1 MSLPSFSPGCSV
13 RSSGR
18 YDVIVVGGGHAGC
31 EAALAAA
38 RMGCNTALV
47 TLHVDNI
54 ALMPC
59 NPAVGGVGKGQLTR
73 EVDALGGEQG
83 RNTDRAFIQLKMLNT
98 SKGPAVRALRAQ
110 ADKRLYEDWM
120 KVTLSRTVNLDVI
133 QGEAVSLD
141 VSRETIQ
148 GLQLADG
155 RRLKCRSLVLAT
167 GTFLRGKIVIGS
179 RTFAAG
185 RVGELPAL
193 RLSQS
198 LIAAGLQL
206 DRFQSATPPRI
217 DGTTITAERMIPQEG
232 DPGPLAF
239 SHWQT
244 PAPRRQVPCYLTHTT
259 PATHEVVSKHLHL
272 SPLKSGSV
280 SGKGPR
286 YCPSID
292 RKLINFPEKEQHPVF
307 VEPEGV
313 TTREMYLQGLT
324 TSLPVFV
331 QEMIIRATPGLE
343 NARLVRPGYAV
354 EYDYLPPQQLTLALE
369 TKAVAGLFCAG
380 QLNGTS
386 GYEEAAAQ
394 GLMAGINAALHA
406 RAEAPFVLR
415 RDQAY
420 IGVLI
425 DDLVTKGVDEPYR
438 MFTSRA
444 EYRLLLRH
452 DNAAERLSLFGYELG
467 LLSEEQLAMIED
479 KQRRLAEYTELLES
493 VQVRSTEDTEA
504 LLSALGT
511 APLEESQS
519 AGRLLRRPQISFD
532 DLLGLLARDDR
543 ERVASAPPEVIE
555 QLTIQARYEGYIRRQ
570 LAEIRRHRATETLL
584 VPVGFDFWS
593 LQGLTYE
600 AKDKLSRL
608 RPATLGQASRVPGV
622 SPADISVLLVHLY
635 RALRSE
641 SRGGIRPRP
650 GSDELNVWT
659 SGVTEPGPSRPG
671 SSTGSTPATASDVG
685 RRIGAAGS
693 EGPPIGPVSLESGDV
708 DGLAV
713 QS

>member
-1 MSLPSFSPGCSV
+1 
-13 RSSGR
+13 
-18 YDVIVVGGGHAGC
+18 
-31 EAALAAA
+31 
-38 RMGCNTALV
+38 MGCRTALV

-120 KVTLSRTVNLDVI
+120 KVTLSRTPGLDVL
-133 QGEAVSLD
+133 QGEAVGLD
-141 VSRETIQ
+141 VSRETIR
-148 GLQLADG
+148 GLALADG
-155 RRLKCRSLVLAT
+155 RRIACRSVVLAT
-167 GTFLRGKIVIGS
+167 GTFLRGKIVIGD

-193 RLSQS
+193 RLSKS
-198 LIAAGLQL
+198 LMAAGLEL
-206 DRFQSATPPRI
+206 DRFQSATPPRV
-217 DGTTITAERMIPQEG
+217 DGTTIDIGRMVLQEG
-232 DPGPLAF
+232 DAEPMAF
-239 SHWQT
+239 SHWQA
-244 PAPRRQVPCYLTHTT
+244 PAPRRQVPCFLTHTVS
-259 PATHEVVSKHLHL
+259 ATHAVVSKHLHL

-292 RKLINFPEKEQHPVF
+292 RKLINFPEKEHHPVF
-307 VEPEGV
+307 VEPEGL
-313 TTREMYLQGLT
+313 TTKEMYLQGLT

-354 EYDYLPPQQLTLALE
+354 EYDYVPPQQLTLGLQ

-394 GLMAGINAALHA
+394 GLMAGINAALYS
-406 RAEAPFVLR
+406 REEPPFILR

-452 DNAAERLSLFGYELG
+452 DNAAERLSPLGHRLG
-467 LLSEEQLAMIED
+467 LLTENQISQVEE
-479 KQRRLAEYTELLES
+479 KQRRVAEYSEMLES
-493 VQVRSTEDTEA
+493 IQVRSSEETDA
-504 LLSALGT
+504 ILASLRT

-519 AGRLLRRPQISFD
+519 ASRLLRRPQVTFE
-532 DLLGLLARDDR
+532 DLLSMLDTDDR
-543 ERVASAPPEVIE
+543 ERFSHAPPTVIE
-555 QLTIQARYEGYIRRQ
+555 QLAVQARYEGYIRRQ
-570 LAEIRRHRATETLL
+570 LAEIRRHRATETLQI
-584 VPVGFDFWS
+584 PDGFDYWP
-593 LQGLTYE
+593 LEGLTHE
-600 AKDKLSRL
+600 AKDKLGRL
-608 RPATLGQASRVPGV
+608 QPATLGQASRVPGV

-635 RALRSE
+635 RHLRSDAVADGNQE
-641 SRGGIRPRP
+641 EAEGIVDDLFDSDAPADIASRQ
-650 GSDELNVWT
+650 
-659 SGVTEPGPSRPG
+659 
-671 SSTGSTPATASDVG
+671 STA
-685 RRIGAAGS
+685 
-693 EGPPIGPVSLESGDV
+693 
-708 DGLAV
+708 
-713 QS
+713 

>member
-1 MSLPSFSPGCSV
+1 MSAA
-13 RSSGR
+13 RSLMRGALE
-18 YDVIVVGGGHAGC
+18 YDVVVVGGGHAGC

-38 RMGCNTALV
+38 RMGCLTAMV
-47 TLHVDNI
+47 CLHLDNI

-59 NPAVGGVGKGQLTR
+59 NPAIGGVGKGQLTR

-83 RNTDRAFIQLKMLNT
+83 RNTDRAFIQMRMLNT

-120 KVTLSRTVNLDVI
+120 KVVLSRTGDLDLV

-148 GLQLADG
+148 AVRLADG
-155 RRLKCRSLVLAT
+155 RRLKCRALVLAT
-167 GTFLRGKIVIGS
+167 GTFLRGKVVVGDRS
-179 RTFAAG
+179 YAAG
-185 RVGELPAL
+185 RVGELPAQ
-193 RLSQS
+193 RLSAS
-198 LIAAGLQL
+198 LLDCGLQL
-206 DRFQSATPPRI
+206 DRFQSATPPRV
-217 DGTTITAERMIPQEG
+217 DGTTIDPSRMVPQEG
-232 DPGPLAF
+232 DSLPLAF
-239 SHWQT
+239 SHWGT

-292 RKLINFPEKEQHPVF
+292 RKLINFPEREHHPVF

-331 QEMIIRATPGLE
+331 QEMIIHATPGLE

-354 EYDYLPPQQLTLALE
+354 EYDYLPPQQLTLGLE
-369 TKAVAGLFCAG
+369 TKVVSGLFSAG
-380 QLNGTS
+380 QINGTS

-406 RAEAPFVLR
+406 LEREPFVLR

-452 DNAAERLSLFGYELG
+452 DNASDRLSHLGHSLG
-467 LLSEEQLAMIED
+467 LISSEQLAGVEE
-479 KQRRLAEYTELLES
+479 KRRRLGEYVELLDNIQIRSDDASDQVLES
-493 VQVRSTEDTEA
+493 
-504 LLSALGT
+504 LGT

-519 AGRLLRRPQISFD
+519 ASKVLRRPQISFS
-532 DLLGLLARDDR
+532 DLLELVSPADR
-543 ERVASAPPEVIE
+543 ERIASAPAEVIE
-555 QLTIQARYEGYIRRQ
+555 QLDIQARYEGYVRRQ
-570 LAEIRRHRATETLL
+570 LTEIKRQRATEMLGI
-584 VPVGFDFWS
+584 PDGFDYWA
-593 LQGLTYE
+593 LEGLTFE

-608 RPATLGQASRVPGV
+608 RPMTLGQASRMSGV
-622 SPADISVLLVHLY
+622 SPADISVLLVHLH
-635 RALRSE
+635 RAFAAGEARQAD
-641 SRGGIRPRP
+641 
-650 GSDELNVWT
+650 SDV
-659 SGVTEPGPSRPG
+659 
-671 SSTGSTPATASDVG
+671 STPS
-685 RRIGAAGS
+685 
-693 EGPPIGPVSLESGDV
+693 
-708 DGLAV
+708 
-713 QS
+713 

>member
-1 MSLPSFSPGCSV
+1 VSV
-13 RSSGR
+13 PVRKGPAGAIGELL
-18 YDVIVVGGGHAGC
+18 YDVVVVGGGHAGC
-31 EAALAAA
+31 EAALASA
-38 RMGCNTALV
+38 RMGCRTALV

-120 KVTLSRTVNLDVI
+120 KVTLSRTPNLSIV
-133 QGEAVSLD
+133 QGEAVALD

-148 GLQLADG
+148 GLELADG
-155 RRLKCRSLVLAT
+155 RHLKCRALVLAT
-167 GTFLRGKIVIGS
+167 GTFLRGKIVIGD
-179 RTFAAG
+179 RIFAAG

-193 RLSQS
+193 RLSEG
-198 LIAAGLQL
+198 LLAAGLEL

-217 DGTTITAERMIPQEG
+217 DGRTINAERMIPQEG
-232 DPGPLAF
+232 DAVPLSF

-244 PAPRRQVPCYLTHTT
+244 PAPRRQVPCFLTHTT
-259 PATHEVVSKHLHL
+259 AATHEVVAKYLHL

-292 RKLINFPEKEQHPVF
+292 RKLINFPERDQHPVF

-313 TTREMYLQGLT
+313 TTNEMYLQGLT

-331 QEMIIRATPGLE
+331 QEKIINATPGLE

-354 EYDYLPPQQLTLALE
+354 EYDYLPPQQLTLGLQ
-369 TKAVAGLFCAG
+369 TKAVSGLFCAG

-394 GLMAGINAALHA
+394 GLMAGINAARHA
-406 RAEAPFVLR
+406 RDEGPFILR

-452 DNAAERLSLFGYELG
+452 DNAAERLSPLGHQLG
-467 LLSEEQLAMIED
+467 LISDDQVAIVEQ
-479 KQRRLAEYTELLES
+479 KQRKLVEYTDLLES
-493 VQVRSTEDTEA
+493 IQIRSNERTDA
-504 LLSALGT
+504 LLESLGT
-511 APLEESQS
+511 SSLEESQS
-519 AGRLLRRPQISFD
+519 AGRLLRRPQVSFE
-532 DLLGLLARDDR
+532 DLLQMLAEDDR
-543 ERVASAPPEVIE
+543 ERLASAPDDVIE
-555 QLTIQARYEGYIRRQ
+555 QLAVQARYEGYIRRQ
-570 LAEIRRHRATETLL
+570 LAEIRRHRATETLA
-584 VPVGFDFWS
+584 VPADFQYWP
-593 LQGLTYE
+593 LEGLTYE
-600 AKDKLSRL
+600 AKDKLTRL
-608 RPATLGQASRVPGV
+608 KPATLGQASRVPGV
-622 SPADISVLLVHLY
+622 SPADISVLLVHLH
-635 RALRSE
+635 RSLRTQ
-641 SRGGIRPRP
+641 P
-650 GSDELNVWT
+650 GDELRGEVPGAEHR
-659 SGVTEPGPSRPG
+659 SGRA
-671 SSTGSTPATASDVG
+671 SS
-685 RRIGAAGS
+685 
-693 EGPPIGPVSLESGDV
+693 
-708 DGLAV
+708 
-713 QS
+713 

>member
-1 MSLPSFSPGCSV
+1 VSSRR
-13 RSSGR
+13 RSGSASSTGSWM
-18 YDVIVVGGGHAGC
+18 YDVVVVGGGHAGC
-31 EAALAAA
+31 EAALASA
-38 RMGCNTALV
+38 RMGCRTAMV
-47 TLHVDNI
+47 TLHLDNI

-120 KVTLSRTVNLDVI
+120 KVVLSRTSNLDIV
-133 QGEAVSLD
+133 QGEAVGLD
-141 VSRETIQ
+141 VSRETIRAVE
-148 GLQLADG
+148 LADG
-155 RRLKCRSLVLAT
+155 RRLRCRSLVLAT
-167 GTFLRGKIVIGS
+167 GTFLRGKIVIGDRS
-179 RTFAAG
+179 FAAG

-198 LIAAGLQL
+198 LLAAGLEL

-217 DGTTITAERMIPQEG
+217 DGTTINTDRMLPQEG
-232 DPGPLAF
+232 DSVPLSF
-239 SHWQT
+239 SHWET
-244 PAPRRQVPCYLTHTT
+244 PVPRRQVPCFLTHTT
-259 PATHEVVSKHLHL
+259 AETHEVVSKHLHL

-313 TTREMYLQGLT
+313 TTQEMYLQGLT

-331 QEMIIRATPGLE
+331 QEKIIRATPGLE

-354 EYDYLPPQQLTLALE
+354 EYDYLPPQQLTLALQ
-369 TKAVAGLFCAG
+369 TKAVAGLFSAG

-394 GLMAGINAALHA
+394 GLMAGINAARHA
-406 RAEAPFVLR
+406 KGEPPVVLR

-444 EYRLLLRH
+444 EYRLILRH
-452 DNAAERLSLFGYELG
+452 DNAAERLSSLGYELG
-467 LLSEEQLAMIED
+467 LLSAEQLATVEE
-479 KQRRLAEYTELLES
+479 KQRQLGEYTELLDS
-493 VQVRSTEDTEA
+493 IQVRGSAETQA
-504 LLSALGT
+504 LLESLGS

-519 AGRLLRRPQISFD
+519 AGRLLRRPQVSFE
-532 DLLGLLARDDR
+532 DLLAMLSKADR
-543 ERVASAPPEVIE
+543 ERIAAAPSDVVE
-555 QLTIQARYEGYIRRQ
+555 QLAVQARYEGYIRRQ
-570 LAEIRRHRATETLL
+570 LAEIRRHRATETLRF
-584 VPVGFDFWS
+584 PDDFDYWP
-593 LQGLTYE
+593 LEGLTYE

-608 RPATLGQASRVPGV
+608 RPSTLGQASRVPGV

-635 RALRSE
+635 RSLR
-641 SRGGIRPRP
+641 
-650 GSDELNVWT
+650 
-659 SGVTEPGPSRPG
+659 SRPG
-671 SSTGSTPATASDVG
+671 NGGEDALL
-685 RRIGAAGS
+685 
-693 EGPPIGPVSLESGDV
+693 PVSSVGV
-708 DGLAV
+708 DPAVDPGL
-713 QS
+713 

>member
-1 MSLPSFSPGCSV
+1 VQERF
-13 RSSGR
+13 
-18 YDVIVVGGGHAGC
+18 DVVVVGGGHAGC

-38 RMGCNTALV
+38 RMGCRTALV
-47 TLHVDNI
+47 TLHIDKI

-73 EVDALGGEQG
+73 EIDALGGEQG
-83 RNTDRAFIQLKMLNT
+83 RNTDRAFVQIKMLNT

-120 KVTLSRTVNLDVI
+120 KFVLSRTPLLTLV
-133 QGEAVSLD
+133 QGEAATLD
-141 VSRETIQ
+141 VSRETIT
-148 GLQLADG
+148 GIVLADG
-155 RRLKCRSLVLAT
+155 RRFRTRAVVLAT
-167 GTFLRGKIVIGS
+167 GTFLQAKIVIGDRS
-179 RTFAAG
+179 YAAG

-193 RLSQS
+193 QLSRS
-198 LIAAGLQL
+198 LREVGLEL

-217 DGTTITAERMIPQEG
+217 DGATIDIERMVPQLG
-232 DPGPLAF
+232 DESGLAF
-239 SHWQT
+239 SHWET
-244 PAPRRQVPCYLTHTT
+244 PAPRAQLPCYLTHTT
-259 PATHEVVSKHLHL
+259 ARTHEVVAKHLHL

-343 NARLVRPGYAV
+343 HARLVRPGYAV
-354 EYDYLPPQQLTLALE
+354 EYDYLPPQQLTLALQ
-369 TKAVAGLFCAG
+369 TKAVKGLFSAG

-394 GLMAGINAALHA
+394 GLMAGINAALYVQE
-406 RAEAPFVLR
+406 RPPFTLR

-452 DNAAERLSLFGYELG
+452 DNAADRLSHLGHELG
-467 LLSEEQLAMIED
+467 LLSSE
-479 KQRRLAEYTELLES
+479 RLAQVESRRRQTEELSQLLEETQIRAGS
-493 VQVRSTEDTEA
+493 DSDAVLE
-504 LLSALGT
+504 ALGT
-511 APLEESQS
+511 TTLAESQS
-519 AGRLLRRPQISFD
+519 AARMLRRPEISLE
-532 DLLGLLARDDR
+532 DLMALL
-543 ERVASAPPEVIE
+543 PPEVREALRSAPEDIRDRIAIE
-555 QLTIQARYEGYIRRQ
+555 ARYDGYIRRQ
-570 LAEIRRHRATETLL
+570 LAEIRRHRATESLTI
-584 VPVGFDFWS
+584 PDGFDFS
-593 LQGLTYE
+593 RVEGLTFE
-600 AKDKLSRL
+600 AKDKLTRSR
-608 RPATLGQASRVPGV
+608 PGTLGQASRVPGV
-622 SPADISVLLVHLY
+622 SPADISVLLVHLH
-635 RALRSE
+635 RALRATSQQDALA
-641 SRGGIRPRP
+641 RG
-650 GSDELNVWT
+650 S
-659 SGVTEPGPSRPG
+659 
-671 SSTGSTPATASDVG
+671 VG
-685 RRIGAAGS
+685 GQAGA
-693 EGPPIGPVSLESGDV
+693 
-708 DGLAV
+708 
-713 QS
+713 